1 MRTTG
6 IFLALAGAT
15 VIILYILYTVLET
28 LVSVPFWIKVGL
40 ALLIIG
46 GGLLVVSLVKERRSD
61 ADKEPFRGI
70 EK

>member
-61 ADKEPFRGI
+61 ADKESFRGI